1 MPEPSGPSGPQTG
14 PAGPPAGAGAAAG
27 RVAPPATTGPAH
39 VPDPAHLRVTYTAGL
54 LEKDLADTPLEQFGR
69 WFLEVVEGG
78 VAEPNAMVLATAAPP
93 SEGVA
98 AAVPSARTVLLKAV
112 DARGFAFYTNLGS
125 RKGREIAA
133 NPWASIAFPWFA
145 AHRQVM
151 IVGRVEPVPRDE
163 AREYFG
169 TRPYGSRLGAWASAQ
184 STPIASRD
192 VLKARYAE
200 LAAVFPDTGSRDDVP
215 LPDFWGGYVVLPDT
229 VEFWAGRASR
239 LHDRLRFVRT
249 SPPPPLA
256 DGGALLD
263 DATQWRVERLSP

>member
-1 MPEPSGPSGPQTG
+1 MPEQPDADAT
-14 PAGPPAGAGAAAG
+14 PAEPAAVGGLA
-27 RVAPPATTGPAH
+27 APPSTTGPAR

-54 LEKDLADTPLEQFGR
+54 LEKDLAATPLGQFGR

-93 SEGVA
+93 PDGGPG
-98 AAVPSARTVLLKAV
+98 AVPSARTVLLKAV
-112 DARGFAFYTNLGS
+112 DSRGFAFYTNHGS
-125 RKGREIAA
+125 RKGRELAA
-133 NPWASIAFPWFA
+133 NPWASLAFPWFA
-145 AHRQVM
+145 AHRQVVV
-151 IVGRVEPVPRDE
+151 VGRVEQVSREE

-184 STPIASRD
+184 STAIASRE

-200 LAAVFPDTGSRDDVP
+200 LAAAFPDTGSRDDVP
-215 LPDFWGGYVVLPDT
+215 LPEFWGGYVVLPDT

-249 SPPPPLA
+249 SPPPGLA
-256 DGGALLD
+256 DGGAGLD
-263 DATQWRVERLSP
+263 DPACWRTERLSP